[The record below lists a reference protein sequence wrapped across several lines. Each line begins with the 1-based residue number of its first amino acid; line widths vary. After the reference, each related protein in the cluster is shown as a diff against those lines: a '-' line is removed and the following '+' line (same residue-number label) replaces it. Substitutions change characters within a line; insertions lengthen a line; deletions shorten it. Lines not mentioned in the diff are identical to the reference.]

1 MFFIDSE
8 SILFYY
14 YTMKQKQI
22 VLWLLV
28 GMIMVFAQ
36 SCGSN
41 DKAEQTE
48 EKKEA
53 KKSGAFS
60 AEGGLLTADVPD
72 QYSVEGAKILAEG
85 DIRLYSVIDNDSD
98 FYKIMEYG
106 HAEILDT
113 NKETEVDGLPAL
125 TNKHKYRTNIDMIA
139 RTWLIWNGIDQI
151 QITVQAPAENWS
163 DEIAEDLITYIKI
176 NKREGSPELPA
187 PKEKAA
193 HIVPEAFPEEG
204 ILLFED
210 ALSQEAVLDLDKIS
224 RAMSFFEAMVNLEE
238 MDIEEPE
245 SGPESALQE
254 LALEHGLADFSEFE
268 QITMSSNAA
277 FSLMHS
283 FVEIQEM
290 KEGSEAYKFTF
301 DIIESFIQQ
310 AKLSYQDIRFV
321 FDEWD
326 HVKAYVKQLE
336 EHKSNQQ

>member
-1 MFFIDSE
+1 
-8 SILFYY
+8 
-14 YTMKQKQI
+14 MKHKQI

-28 GMIMVFAQ
+28 GLVMVFSQ
-36 SCGSN
+36 SCGSKE
-41 DKAEQTE
+41 KAEQPGQVE
-48 EKKEA
+48 ENGEA

-72 QYSVEGAKILAEG
+72 QYSVDGARILAEG
-85 DIRLYSVIDNDSD
+85 DIRLYSSIDNDRD

-106 HAEILDT
+106 HAEILDP

-163 DEIAEDLITYIKI
+163 DEVAEDLITYIKI
-176 NKREGSPELPA
+176 NRREGSPELPA

-193 HIVPEAFPEEG
+193 HIVPEVFPEEG
-204 ILLFED
+204 IMLFED
-210 ALSQEAVLDLDKIS
+210 ALSQEAVLDLDKIN

-238 MDIEEPE
+238 TDMEDPE
-245 SGPESALQE
+245 AGSEAVLDE
-254 LALEHGLADFSEFE
+254 LAVEHGLAGFSEFE
-268 QITMSSNAA
+268 QITMSSNGA

-283 FVEIQEM
+283 FGKIQELE
-290 KEGSEAYKFTF
+290 EGTEAYKFTSE
-301 DIIESFIQQ
+301 IIKSVIQQ

-321 FDEWD
+321 FDQWD

-336 EHKSNQQ
+336 AHKNSQ